1 MNKTKSRYIL
11 VVLIIFVTAGLVTFI
26 QYDTYHQTENAIQT
40 ISKIPSNIGEW
51 QGTDV
56 FLSENVYELLET
68 RAIIHRSYAFQ
79 NQRVFL
85 SLVYY
90 PETKVDFHAPEACLG
105 GRGKKIRKTS
115 KSIAFTSS
123 EKKISL
129 DLNQLVYDDGLHEEL
144 VYYFYK
150 AGSFMGKS
158 YIHLRLKLA
167 ANKLSGNGS
176 AGALIR
182 VSTSAKTTD
191 SMIALER
198 LKLFVQDLYPYL
210 VKYI

>member
-1 MNKTKSRYIL
+1 MEKLKTRYII
-11 VVLIIFVTAGLVTFI
+11 VTIIIAAIAGLVNFI
-26 QYDTYHQTENAIQT
+26 QYDTHYKYEDSIQT
-40 ISKIPSNIGEW
+40 ISKIPIKLGMW
-51 QGTDV
+51 QGIDV
-56 FLSENVYELLET
+56 FLPENVYDILET
-68 RAIIHRSYAFQ
+68 RAIIHRSYKFE

-105 GRGKKIRKTS
+105 GSGKKIKKTS
-115 KSIAFTSS
+115 KSFAFTTGA
-123 EKKISL
+123 EKVSL
-129 DLNQLVYDDGLHEEL
+129 DLNQLVYDDGMNEEL

-176 AGALIR
+176 AGTLIR
-182 VSTSAKTTD
+182 VSTPDETMGSTVAP
-191 SMIALER
+191 ER
-198 LKLFVQDLYPYL
+198 LKGFIRDLYPFL
-210 VKYI
+210 VKNL

>member
-1 MNKTKSRYIL
+1 MEKLKTRYII
-11 VVLIIFVTAGLVTFI
+11 VTIIIAAIAGLVNFI
-26 QYDTYHQTENAIQT
+26 QYDTHYKYEDAIQT
-40 ISKIPSNIGEW
+40 ISKIPIELGMW

-56 FLSENVYELLET
+56 FLPENVYDILET
-68 RAIIHRSYAFQ
+68 RAIIHRSYEFE

-115 KSIAFTSS
+115 KSIAFTTGG
-123 EKKISL
+123 EKISL

-182 VSTSAKTTD
+182 VSTPDKTMGSTITPD
-191 SMIALER
+191 R
-198 LKLFVQDLYPYL
+198 LKGFIRDLYPYL
-210 VKYI
+210 AKYL